1 MPYASG
7 LAQSTRPS
15 PQLAA
20 QAVEQALQRLERPR
34 ADAVLLFLSA
44 DFAQDPRPALVA
56 AARAGQT
63 LAVTGCTALGVLTE
77 DDWVLD
83 APAACALAIAGIPA
97 DVPDGEA
104 PAPRL
109 TLAAP
114 NTLDLGWLEQGSQ
127 RFGGV
132 AGDATGLG
140 PYKVWRHGQLAG
152 DGRCE
157 LALPGAQ
164 GHVSLGLSQVG
175 KSFQVTETDGF
186 DLRTLD
192 GRMASAT
199 LRRSLDPLPPL
210 HELALAALGD
220 DGRPSGCW
228 PLVSLN
234 PDGSVTVAAR
244 LAPGMRVAW
253 MGRSAAAAL
262 DELRVIAQTPA
273 PAAALMFS
281 CGSRGPALHG
291 GLDAEWRTLVDAW
304 PATPLAG
311 FYGNAQIAT
320 LGASTRLLHQS
331 VVVAAL
337 R

>member
-83 APAACALAIAGIPA
+83 APAACALAIADMNAAGDEP
-97 DVPDGEA
+97 

-114 NTLDLGWLEQGSQ
+114 NTLDLGWLEQGPQ

-164 GHVSLGLSQVG
+164 VHVSLGLSQVG
-175 KSFQVTETDGF
+175 RPFQVTETDGF

-210 HELALAALGD
+210 HELALAVLDD

-244 LAPGMRVAW
+244 LTPGMRVAW

-262 DELRVIAQTPA
+262 DELRAIARQPT

-291 GLDAEWRTLVDAW
+291 GLDAEWQALVGAW